1 MKFSAY
7 ESNRNVVSVW
17 AYPLFL
23 VLILLLIH
31 NWTGALTWPVLD
43 DDHQRDFNTALG
55 TTLLSGFFWLTIRNV
70 HKNAASTLIAVL
82 VSLEKLSQFNH
93 HRGVLGRQFARHLM
107 WSTSVGVIMPVA
119 YLLSEGLVTRI
130 DEAEVLVIALTSIP
144 FWLLLTLFILQ
155 VFSNTHYLQKLASTE
170 HSDSTKELNSLREIF
185 NMALSN
191 TLIAVS
197 GFALTPIFWINKP
210 VPFFDIVIL
219 TVYAGLISAYLFLP
233 MIIVAKRMRTVSNII
248 MTEHESE
255 ITQLIRQQ
263 ANSGVKSTL
272 SKKIESIETN
282 KETLRRILSKPQ
294 KLRLLMCMMP
304 LPAAWLVFLFVES
317 FYYG

>member
-31 NWTGALTWPVLD
+31 NLTGALTLPILD
-43 DDHQRDFNTALG
+43 ANHQRDFNTALG

-70 HKNAASTLIAVL
+70 HKNAASTLIAAL
-82 VSLEKLSQFNH
+82 VSLEKLSHFNH
-93 HRGVLGRQFARHLM
+93 HRGLLGRQFARHLM
-107 WSTSVGVIMPVA
+107 WSTSIGVIMPIA

-130 DEAEVLVIALTSIP
+130 DEPEVLVIALTSIP

-170 HSDSTKELNSLREIF
+170 HSYAVKELYLLREIF

-197 GFALTPIFWINKP
+197 GFALTPIFWINKS
-210 VPFFDIVIL
+210 VPFFDIVVL
-219 TVYAGLISAYLFLP
+219 TVYAIFISAYLFLP
-233 MIIVAKRMRTVSNII
+233 MIIVAKRMRTVANIV
-248 MTEHESE
+248 MKDYESE

-263 ANSGVKSTL
+263 ANSAVKSSL
-272 SKKIESIETN
+272 SKEIESIETN
-282 KETLRRILSKPQ
+282 KETLRRVLSKPQ

-304 LPAAWLVFLFVES
+304 LPVSWLAFLFVES
-317 FYYG
+317 FY

>member
-31 NWTGALTWPVLD
+31 NWTGSLTWPVLD
-43 DDHQRDFNTALG
+43 ANHQRDFNTALG

-70 HKNAASTLIAVL
+70 HKNAASTLIAAL

-93 HRGVLGRQFARHLM
+93 HRSLLGRQFARHLM
-107 WSTSVGVIMPVA
+107 WSTSIGVIMPIA

-130 DEAEVLVIALTSIP
+130 DEPEVLVIALTSIP

-170 HSDSTKELNSLREIF
+170 HSDAVKELYLLREIF

-210 VPFFDIVIL
+210 VPFFDIVVI
-219 TVYAGLISAYLFLP
+219 TVYAIFISAYLFLP
-233 MIIVAKRMRTVSNII
+233 MIIVAKRMRTVANIV
-248 MTEHESE
+248 MKDYESE

-263 ANSGVKSTL
+263 ANSAVKSSL
-272 SKKIESIETN
+272 SKEIESIETN
-282 KETLRRILSKPQ
+282 KETLRRVLSKPQ

-304 LPAAWLVFLFVES
+304 LPASWLAFLFVES
-317 FYYG
+317 FY

>member
-43 DDHQRDFNTALG
+43 ANHQRDFNTALG

-70 HKNAASTLIAVL
+70 HKNAASTLIAAL
-82 VSLEKLSQFNH
+82 VSLEKLSHFNH
-93 HRGVLGRQFARHLM
+93 HRGLLGRQFARHLM
-107 WSTSVGVIMPVA
+107 WSTSIGVIMPIA

-130 DEAEVLVIALTSIP
+130 DEPEVLVIVLTSIP

-170 HSDSTKELNSLREIF
+170 HSDAVKELYLLREIF
-185 NMALSN
+185 NMAMSN

-210 VPFFDIVIL
+210 VPFFDIVVL
-219 TVYAGLISAYLFLP
+219 TVYAIFISAYLFLP
-233 MIIVAKRMRTVSNII
+233 MIIVAKRMRTVANIV
-248 MTEHESE
+248 MKDYESE

-263 ANSGVKSTL
+263 ANSAVKSSL
-272 SKKIESIETN
+272 SKEIESIETN
-282 KETLRRILSKPQ
+282 KETLRRVLSKPQ
-294 KLRLLMCMMP
+294 RLRLLMCMMP
-304 LPAAWLVFLFVES
+304 LPASWLAFLFVES
-317 FYYG
+317 FY

>member
-31 NWTGALTWPVLD
+31 NWTGALTWPILD
-43 DDHQRDFNTALG
+43 ADHQRDFNTALG
-55 TTLLSGFFWLTIRNV
+55 TTMLSGFFWLTIRNV
-70 HKNAASTLIAVL
+70 HKNAASTLIAAL
-82 VSLEKLSQFNH
+82 LSLEKLSKFNH
-93 HRGVLGRQFARHLM
+93 HRRVLGRQFAKHLM
-107 WSTSVGVIMPVA
+107 WSTSIGVIMPVV

-130 DEAEVLVIALTSIP
+130 DEPEVLVIALTSIP

-155 VFSNTHYLQKLASTE
+155 VFSNTHYLQQLASTE
-170 HSDSTKELNSLREIF
+170 EPDSIKELNLLREVF
-185 NMALSN
+185 DMALSN
-191 TLIAVS
+191 TLIAVC

-210 VPFFDIVIL
+210 VPVFDIGVL
-219 TVYAGLISAYLFLP
+219 TVYAIFISTYLFLP
-233 MIIVAKRMRTVSNII
+233 MIIVAKRMRTVSNLV
-248 MTEHESE
+248 MKEQESE
-255 ITQLIRQQ
+255 LTHLIRQQ
-263 ANSGVKSTL
+263 VSCDVKLSL

-282 KETLRRILSKPQ
+282 KETLRRILSKTQ

-304 LPAAWLVFLFVES
+304 LPASWFFFLFVES
-317 FYYG
+317 FY

>member
-31 NWTGALTWPVLD
+31 NLTGALTLPILD
-43 DDHQRDFNTALG
+43 ANHQRDFNTALG

-70 HKNAASTLIAVL
+70 HKNAASTLIAAL
-82 VSLEKLSQFNH
+82 VSLEKLSQFNY
-93 HRGVLGRQFARHLM
+93 HRGLLGRQFARHLM
-107 WSTSVGVIMPVA
+107 WSTSIGVIMPIA

-130 DEAEVLVIALTSIP
+130 DEPEVLVIVLTSIP

-170 HSDSTKELNSLREIF
+170 HSDAVKELYLLREIF

-197 GFALTPIFWINKP
+197 GFALTPIFWINKS
-210 VPFFDIVIL
+210 VPFFDIVVL
-219 TVYAGLISAYLFLP
+219 TVYAIFISAYLFLP
-233 MIIVAKRMRTVSNII
+233 MIIVAKRMRTVANIV
-248 MTEHESE
+248 MKDYESE

-263 ANSGVKSTL
+263 ANSAVKSSL
-272 SKKIESIETN
+272 SKEIESIETN
-282 KETLRRILSKPQ
+282 KETLRRVLSKPQ

-304 LPAAWLVFLFVES
+304 LPVSWLAFLFVES
-317 FYYG
+317 FY